1 MATLYSP
8 LKYLSYADH
17 LAAIRERR
25 VVAPVHIRIKP
36 TNRCNHNCWYCAYRA
51 DGLQLGEGMREADQI
66 PEAKMMEIV
75 DDLIA
80 MGVKAVTFSGGG
92 EPLLYKP
99 LPAVIDRLAEGGIRV
114 ATLTNGSNLKGRVGE
129 ALARHATWVRISVDA
144 WDDASYAASR
154 GAHIGAFSQL
164 LTNVRDFKAT
174 GTKAV
179 LGVSLI
185 VSKDNAARISEICGL
200 FKEAGAG
207 HVKLSAAVVANDAAA
222 NNRYHR
228 EFKETVD
235 RQISQAAGLNDAG
248 FSVVDHYHEMS
259 ERFEKAYDFCP
270 YLMFL
275 TVIGADQRVYT
286 CQDKAYT
293 AAGDMGSIEHRSFRD
308 LWFSEEHRE
317 RLHGFDPRENC
328 GHHCVTH
335 SKNLSILEYL
345 SIDPDHAVFV

>member
-8 LKYLSYADH
+8 LKYLGYADH

-25 VVAPVHIRIKP
+25 VEAPVHIRIKP

-99 LPAVIDRLAEGGIRV
+99 LPDVIDRLAKGGIHV

-144 WDDASYAASR
+144 WDDTSYSAAR
-154 GAHIGAFSQL
+154 GAPAGAFTQL
-164 LTNVRDFKAT
+164 LSNVRDFKAT

-185 VSKDNAARISEICGL
+185 VSKDNAARIFEIASL

-222 NNRYHR
+222 NNAYHR
-228 EFKETVD
+228 EFREVVEP
-235 RQISQAAGLNDAG
+235 QIALCRTLDGDG
-248 FSVVDHYHEMS
+248 FGVIDHYHEMT
-259 ERFEKAYDFCP
+259 EGFEKTYATCP

-275 TVIGADQRVYT
+275 TVIGADQHVYT

-293 AAGDMGSIEHRSFRD
+293 DAGDLGSIETKSFRD
-308 LWFSEEHRE
+308 LWFSGENRE
-317 RLHGFDPRENC
+317 RLHAFDPRTQC
-328 GHHCVTH
+328 MHHCVTH

-345 SIDPDHAVFV
+345 SIDPKHAVFV

>member
-8 LKYLSYADH
+8 LKYLGYADH
-17 LAAIRERR
+17 LAAIREHR
-25 VVAPVHIRIKP
+25 VAAPVHIRIKP
-36 TNRCNHNCWYCAYRA
+36 TNRCNHNCWYCAYRVE
-51 DGLQLGEGMREADQI
+51 GLQLGEEMREADQI

-80 MGVKAVTFSGGG
+80 LGVRAVTFSGGG

-114 ATLTNGSNLKGRVGE
+114 AVLTNGSNLKGRVGE
-129 ALARHATWVRISVDA
+129 ALARHATWVRISADA
-144 WDDASYAASR
+144 WDDASYTASR
-154 GAHIGAFSQL
+154 GAPDGAFTQL
-164 LTNVRDFKAT
+164 LTNMRDFKAS

-179 LGVSLI
+179 MGVSLI
-185 VSKDNAARISEICGL
+185 ISKDNAAHIAEAVGL

-222 NNRYHR
+222 NNTYHR
-228 EFKETVD
+228 EFKETVND
-235 RQISQAAGLNDAG
+235 QIVQAMALNDAG
-248 FSVVDHYHEMS
+248 FSVLNHYHEMS
-259 ERFEKAYDFCP
+259 EGFEKAYSFCP

-286 CQDKAYT
+286 CQDKAY
-293 AAGDMGSIEHRSFRD
+293 AKAGDMGSIEHRSFRD

-317 RLHGFDPRENC
+317 RLHAFDPRTQC
-328 GHHCVTH
+328 RHHCVTH
-335 SKNLSILEYL
+335 AKNLSILEYL
-345 SIDPDHAVFV
+345 SIDPEHAVFV